1 MKNLL
6 ATCALALVAAVP
18 ATASGPGVIKFDEV
32 TFEAAEG
39 GSAVIRVERSNG
51 ESGAVTVH
59 YATSDGTATAGQD
72 YTAASGTLSW
82 ASGDESD
89 RTFTI
94 PLANDGVAEGVETV
108 HLTLSAPTGGAA
120 IDSERGTSDL
130 RILASGG
137 TGGGGGGTGGGGGNG
152 GSAGVI
158 KFDEV
163 TFEAAEGSS
172 AVIRVE
178 RSNGESGAATVHYAT
193 SDGTATA
200 GQDYTAASGTLSWAS
215 GDGSDRTFAI
225 PLANDGVA
233 EGVETVHLTLSAPTG
248 GATIDAA
255 RGTSDLR
262 ILASGSTGGGGGG
275 TGGGGGGNNGG
286 DAGELKFDQSYFQ
299 VLENG
304 RQAVITVERSH
315 GERGAVTVHYATSD
329 GTATAGQDYTATSG
343 TLSWADGD
351 ESRKVILVPVQDDAV
366 AEGTETVQLALSNP
380 TGGAALDDE
389 RPTAVLAI
397 LEGGRSGD
405 DNEGGDNGSRPGTI
419 KFDERTFQVI
429 EGVGVARVTVE
440 RSGGE
445 RGVVSVRYQTAD
457 GSARSGEDYEA
468 TSGILTWAN
477 GDGANK
483 VITVPITDDSA
494 SEGNE
499 SVLLSLSDPTSGATV
514 DSLRGE
520 ATLNILDDDA
530 ATTACVQGDSTLCLL
545 DGRFKVDIV
554 WRTSGG
560 SIGAGHGAKLSGSS
574 GTFWFFDSSNLE
586 MLIKVLDAC
595 QRSGTYWVFFAA
607 TTDVDF
613 TATVTDTHTGVVKQ
627 YTNTAGRAAQP
638 VQDTTTFKTCGQ

>member
-1 MKNLL
+1 MKSLPIL
-6 ATCALALVAAVP
+6 SMMCALTLMAAVP
-18 ATASGPGVIKFDEV
+18 AAASGKGVIKFDEV

-51 ESGAVTVH
+51 EDGAVTVH

-108 HLTLSAPTGGAA
+108 HLTLSAPTGGAT

-137 TGGGGGGTGGGGGNG
+137 TGGGGGG

-178 RSNGESGAATVHYAT
+178 RSNGESGAVTVHYAT

-215 GDGSDRTFAI
+215 GDESDRTFTI
-225 PLANDGVA
+225 PLAADGVS

-248 GATIDAA
+248 GATIDSE

-262 ILASGSTGGGGGG
+262 ILASGGTGGG
-275 TGGGGGGNNGG
+275 GGGGGGNNGG

-315 GERGAVTVHYATSD
+315 GERGAVTVQYATSD

-351 ESRKVILVPVQDDAV
+351 ESRKVILVPVRDDAV

-405 DNEGGDNGSRPGTI
+405 DDENGDDGSRPGTI
-419 KFDERTFQVI
+419 KFDERTFQAI
-429 EGVGVARVTVE
+429 EGAGLARITVE

-457 GSARSGEDYEA
+457 GSARAGEDYSA

-483 VITVPITDDSA
+483 VVTVPISDDSA

-499 SVLLSLSDPTSGATV
+499 SVLLSLSDPTGGATV

-560 SIGAGHGAKLSGSS
+560 SIGAGHGAKLSSSS

-627 YTNTAGRAAQP
+627 YTNTAGRPAEP